1 MYKIEFTIDNQI
13 VGRKKSWN
21 KVAAYAIA
29 RKVSSVCYDSVSIY
43 YQKGIEKILVETI
56 QA

>member
-1 MYKIEFTIDNQI
+1 MYKIEFTIDNQT
-13 VGRKKSWN
+13 VGREKSWS

-29 RKVSSVCYDSVSIY
+29 RRVSPVCYDSVSIY

>member
-13 VGRKKSWN
+13 VGREKSWS

-29 RKVSSVCYDSVSIY
+29 RKVSPVCYDSVSIY